1 MPTTDVLVIGAGH
14 SGLAMSR
21 RLTERSIDHVVVER
35 GAVAQSWRTERWPG
49 LRLLTPN
56 WQTRLPGGGYE
67 GDDPNGHLSAPEVA
81 DLLDT
86 YARVI
91 DAPVHDS
98 TTVERVSR
106 VDEGYQV
113 DTDQGSWRAS
123 SVVVASGANSRP
135 TIPACAD
142 GLGAS
147 IHQVTTRSYA
157 GPDSLPD
164 GGVLIVGA
172 AATGTQL
179 ADELARA
186 GRQVVL
192 SVGEHVRLPRDYR
205 GRDVFWWM
213 DASGVLDERY
223 DDVDDIVRA
232 RHVPSP
238 QLVGSVDRRTID
250 LASLRSLGVELVGRL
265 GAVRDG
271 VALFS
276 GGLANTVKLA
286 DLKAER
292 LLDRFDAWAAV
303 RGIAGDVD
311 APHRLDPT
319 EVDASPRL
327 MLDLQK
333 RGITS
338 VIWATGFT
346 ADYPWL
352 DVPVFDHKGRIR
364 HEGGVITEPGLY
376 LLGASLL
383 RRRRSTYIDGAA
395 ADTAELAEHLTRYL
409 DDHARSHVLL

>member
-1 MPTTDVLVIGAGH
+1 MPTTDVIVIGAGH
-14 SGLAMSR
+14 TGLAMSR

-56 WQTRLPGGGYE
+56 WQTRLPGGGYD

-81 DLLDT
+81 DLLDR
-86 YARVI
+86 YARAI

-98 TTVERVSR
+98 TIVERVSA

-113 DTDQGSWRAS
+113 DTDQGTWRAS

-135 TIPACAD
+135 TIPAYAE
-142 GLGAS
+142 GLPEG
-147 IHQVTTRSYA
+147 IRQVTTRSYA
-157 GPDSLPD
+157 GPDSLPE

-179 ADELARA
+179 ADELARS

-205 GRDVFWWM
+205 GRDIFWWM

-238 QLVGSVDRRTID
+238 QLVGSTDRRTID
-250 LASLRSLGVELVGRL
+250 LASLRALGVELVGRL
-265 GAVRDG
+265 GAIRDG

-292 LLDRFDAWAAV
+292 LLDRLDAWAAV
-303 RGIAGDVD
+303 RGIASEVD

-346 ADYPWL
+346 AEYSWL

-364 HEGGVITEPGLY
+364 HEGGVIPEPGLY

-409 DDHARSHVLL
+409 DDHARAHVLL

>member
-1 MPTTDVLVIGAGH
+1 MPTTDVVVIGAGH
-14 SGLAMSR
+14 TGLAMSR
-21 RLTERSIDHVVVER
+21 RLTERSLDHVVVER

-56 WQTRLPGGGYE
+56 WQTRLPGGGYD
-67 GDDPNGHLSAPEVA
+67 GDDPNGHLAAPEVA
-81 DLLDT
+81 TLLER
-86 YARVI
+86 YAHTI
-91 DAPVHDS
+91 DAPLHTS
-98 TTVERVSR
+98 TTVTRVAKADR
-106 VDEGYQV
+106 GYEVQ
-113 DTDQGSWRAS
+113 TDQGTWSAS
-123 SVVVASGANSRP
+123 SVVIASGANSRP
-135 TIPACAD
+135 NIPASAD
-142 GLGAS
+142 GLRSS
-147 IHQVTTRSYA
+147 ILQVTTRTYG

-164 GGVLIVGA
+164 GGVLIIGA
-172 AATGTQL
+172 AATGTQI

-186 GRQVVL
+186 GRRVVL

-205 GRDVFWWM
+205 GRDIFWWM

-238 QLVGSVDRRTID
+238 QLVGSADRRAID
-250 LASLRSLGVELVGRL
+250 LASLRALGVELVGRL

-303 RGIAGDVD
+303 HGVTDDVD
-311 APHRLDPT
+311 APHRLAPT
-319 EVDASPRL
+319 EVDSSPRL
-327 MLDLQK
+327 MLDLEAQ
-333 RGITS
+333 GITS

-346 ADYPWL
+346 AEYPWL
-352 DVPVFDHKGRIR
+352 DLPVFDHKGRIR
-364 HEGGVITEPGLY
+364 HDGGVVSEPGVY

-395 ADTAELAEHLTRYL
+395 ADTADLAAHLVRYL
-409 DDHARSHVLL
+409 AAGRN

>member
-1 MPTTDVLVIGAGH
+1 MPSTDVVVIGAGH
-14 SGLAMSR
+14 TGLAMSR

-35 GAVAQSWRTERWPG
+35 GAVAQSWRTERWPS

-81 DLLDT
+81 DLLEN

-98 TTVERVSR
+98 TLVERVSR
-106 VDEGYQV
+106 VDEGYQI
-113 DTDQGSWRAS
+113 DTDHGTWRAS

-142 GLGAS
+142 GLPAS
-147 IHQVTTRSYA
+147 IRQVTTRTYA

-179 ADELARA
+179 ADELARS
-186 GRQVVL
+186 GRHVVL

-205 GRDVFWWM
+205 GRDIFWWM
-213 DASGVLDERY
+213 DSSGVLDERY

-238 QLVGSVDRRTID
+238 QLVGSSDRRTID
-250 LASLRSLGVELVGRL
+250 LASLRTLGVELVGRL
-265 GAVRDG
+265 GAIRDG

-292 LLDRFDAWAAV
+292 LLDRLDAWAAEHGV
-303 RGIAGDVD
+303 AGEVD

-319 EVDASPRL
+319 EVDSSPRL
-327 MLDLQK
+327 MVDLRK

-346 ADYPWL
+346 AEYPWL

-364 HEGGVITEPGLY
+364 HEGGVIAEPGLY

-383 RRRRSTYIDGAA
+383 RRRRSTYIDGAG
-395 ADTAELAEHLTRYL
+395 ADTAELSEHLVEHLATI
-409 DDHARSHVLL
+409 RSRFLA